1 MINEPLFIGSGN
13 LATDVDMRYTNT
25 GIPVAS
31 FSLAMNPRI
40 RGANG
45 EWEDGTT
52 VFLRITAWRDLAEN
66 VANSL
71 RRGDPALVVGKFR
84 QRTWTDPASDAQRR
98 ADEVMADSVAV
109 PLDRRIVR
117 LTKVTRERPEGIGSP
132 DEASGGSPESS
143 GNAPAMAGDATGDEA
158 SVSRLPAAQSS
169 PGPRK
174 RARQRA
180 AS

>member
-1 MINEPLFIGSGN
+1 MLNEPVFYGMGN
-13 LATDVDMRYTNT
+13 LASDPELRYTNS
-25 GIPVAS
+25 GIPVAT
-31 FSLAMNPRI
+31 FSLAMNPRV
-40 RGANG
+40 RGASG

-52 VFLRITAWRDLAEN
+52 VFIRITAWRDLAEN
-66 VANSL
+66 VTESL

-84 QRTWTDPASDAQRR
+84 QRTWTDETTDTQRR
-98 ADEVMADSVAV
+98 ADEVMADTVAV

-117 LTKVTRERPEGIGSP
+117 ATKVTRERGEAS
-132 DEASGGSPESS
+132 DASGGSPETA
-143 GNAPAMAGDATGDEA
+143 GNAPGSSGDVPADEA
-158 SVSRLPAAQSS
+158 SVSRLPAAQDA